1 MKKNNKIILITL
13 PIVLITID
21 QIIKM
26 WICSFLY
33 NDSIPFIN
41 GILNISYVQN
51 KGGAYGIGSNNIYMF
66 ILINVIVIGILIK
79 ILITK
84 SEEISTTI
92 KYSLILVLS
101 GGIGNLIDRIF
112 RGFVVDYIDFTPI
125 IKFPIFNF
133 ADICIVIGIIIIA
146 ITIVKNGKNKQ
157 EMEKQ

>member
-13 PIVLITID
+13 PIVLIAID

-26 WICSFLY
+26 WICRFLY
-33 NDSIPFIN
+33 SDSIPFIN

-51 KGGAYGIGSNNIYMF
+51 TGGAYGIGSNNIYMF
-66 ILINVIVIGILIK
+66 ILINIIVIGILLK

-84 SEEISTTI
+84 NEEISTTI
-92 KYSLILVLS
+92 RYSLILVLS